1 MQKKILHTTTQSETA
16 TRTFAQNL
24 ATCLQAGT
32 VIALIGDLGAGK
44 TCFAQALFQTLG
56 AKNVTSP
63 TFNLMNVYKGKYK
76 LHHFDLYRLQNEA
89 ALEEIGFYEYATDSQ
104 AVSLIEWADK
114 FPEALPEDY
123 IRVEITKTGATE
135 RKFTLSLVG
144 EDLQDVWERM
154 AKLGDFSD

>member
-1 MQKKILHTTTQSETA
+1 MHKKMFHALTQNEVA
-16 TRTFAQNL
+16 TRTLAQNI
-24 ATCLQAGT
+24 ATCLRAGT
-32 VIALIGDLGAGK
+32 IIALIGDLGAGK
-44 TCFAQALFQTLG
+44 TCFAQALFQALG

-63 TFNLMNVYKGKYK
+63 TFNLMNVYKGTYK

-89 ALEEIGFYEYATDSQ
+89 ALEEIGFYEYATDPQ
-104 AVSLIEWADK
+104 AVALIEWADK

-123 IRVEITKTGATE
+123 IRVEIAKTGVTE